1 MSGVEW
7 GKIRSKP
14 YVADATYGDQRIT
27 YHDRTPSS
35 AASPPTARRRKP
47 CPGTWAAAQF
57 FPVPSPKARTI
68 TPNPCK

>member
-7 GKIRSKP
+7 GKIRRKL

-35 AASPPTARRRKP
+35 AASHQTARPRQPSQK
-47 CPGTWAAAQF
+47 TSAAAQF
-57 FPVPSPKARTI
+57 CLAL
-68 TPNPCK
+68 

>member
-27 YHDRTPSS
+27 YHDRTPFS
-35 AASPPTARRRKP
+35 AALHPTVKPPLPSQKTS
-47 CPGTWAAAQF
+47 AAAQF
-57 FPVPSPKARTI
+57 SPVL
-68 TPNPCK
+68 